1 MKYYSMY
8 TVYCV
13 YIESPISKILK
24 ALQGGWMVYE
34 ILMTPFPRIGRT
46 SFVCMCV
53 FYVIQGGIFPRGGR
67 GKRDIL
73 HILYTEKPQHRT
85 AKSVVTDNL
94 CSMSVLLQSTYRR
107 ARCSKFTVSR

>member
-1 MKYYSMY
+1 MYS
-8 TVYCV
+8 VYCV

-24 ALQGGWMVYE
+24 ALQRGWMVYE

-73 HILYTEKPQHRT
+73 HNLYTEKPQHRT
-85 AKSVVTDNL
+85 AKSVQLYTVYL
-94 CSMSVLLQSTYRR
+94 WSMSVLLQSPYRR
-107 ARCSKFTVSR
+107 ARCSKVTVSR